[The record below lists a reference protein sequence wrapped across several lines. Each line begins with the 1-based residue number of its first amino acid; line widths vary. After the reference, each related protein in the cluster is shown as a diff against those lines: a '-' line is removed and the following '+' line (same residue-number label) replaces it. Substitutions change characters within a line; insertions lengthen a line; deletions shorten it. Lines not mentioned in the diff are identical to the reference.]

1 MVTAEVRIAR
11 AIGERVLRRQDEV
24 VAIGRDE
31 LSDEP
36 LRRPVRV
43 VAGRVDEV
51 AAGLDVAVE
60 DATAL
65 LLRRAPAPV
74 LAEGHRAEA
83 ELRDAQA
90 ASSEQG
96 VAHRSPPL
104 PVATRRRPAVCP
116 DAGVNGPARSAD
128 A

>member
-1 MVTAEVRIAR
+1 VRIAR
-11 AIGERVLRRQDEV
+11 TIGERVLRRQDEV

-51 AAGLDVAVE
+51 AVGLDVAVE

-65 LLRRAPAPV
+65 LFRRAPAPV
-74 LAEGHRAEA
+74 LAEGHRAQA

-96 VAHRSPPL
+96 VAHRSLLCGWQPGDGPPYARTPASTARPDL
-104 PVATRRRPAVCP
+104 PMLWPW
-116 DAGVNGPARSAD
+116 
-128 A
+128 